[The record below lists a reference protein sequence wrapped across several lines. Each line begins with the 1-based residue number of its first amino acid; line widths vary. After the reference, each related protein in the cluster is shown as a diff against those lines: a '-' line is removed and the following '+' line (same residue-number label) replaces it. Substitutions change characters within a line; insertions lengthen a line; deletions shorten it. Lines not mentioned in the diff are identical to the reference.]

1 MGTKTHCR
9 NETIVELCT
18 KLEESLNA
26 PGKGIC
32 KINDLERYITTDDQR
47 LEVWIKVNATN
58 IVGNYTTEVIKFIV
72 SENGNTLP
80 TLVLTLIN

>member
-9 NETIVELCT
+9 NETIIKLCT
-18 KLEESLNA
+18 KLEESLDSSGN
-26 PGKGIC
+26 GTC
-32 KINDLERYITTDDQR
+32 KINDFGRYITTDDQR

-58 IVGNYTTEVIKFIV
+58 IVGNYTSEVIKFIV